1 MNGIKIIKQ
10 GDIEYPRALLDLK
23 NPPKQLYVKG
33 NIQLLTRSMV
43 SIVGTRDCT
52 RYGLTVAKE
61 LGEKCAAAK
70 ICVVSGLAEGI
81 DTAAHTG
88 AKGCT
93 IAVLGNGLDCYYP
106 ISNKDLQDEIAATG
120 LLISE
125 YPLGVHG
132 DKTTFPQR
140 NRIVAA
146 LGQAVV
152 AVEADKKSGT
162 LITVGAAKQL
172 HREIFAVPGNI
183 NCYASQGTNSL
194 IANKTARMLTST
206 DEIVAYFGGATHVQ
220 PAKTPAKQITFEQ
233 KIILDIMKTDEVH
246 VDELL
251 EQSGFAVP
259 QLSTLL
265 TNMEMIGLI
274 EKLPGNYFVAK
285 NK

>member
-1 MNGIKIIKQ
+1 MDGVKIIRI
-10 GDIEYPRALLDLK
+10 GDLEYPRALLDLK

-33 NIQLLTRSMV
+33 NLQLLTRPMV

-52 RYGLTVAKE
+52 RYGTMIAKE

-81 DTAAHTG
+81 DAAAHTG
-88 AKGCT
+88 AMGCT

-106 ISNKDLQDEIAATG
+106 ACNKDLQNEIATTGG

-132 DKTTFPQR
+132 DRTTFPQR

-146 LGQAVV
+146 LSRAVV

-162 LITVGAAKQL
+162 LITVGVAKEL
-172 HREIFAVPGNI
+172 HREIFSVPGNI
-183 NCYASQGTNSL
+183 NCYASQGTNNL

-206 DEIVAYFGGATHVQ
+206 DDVVAYYGAAVQ
-220 PAKTPAKQITFEQ
+220 DEENKMQTKQVTFEQ

-246 VDELL
+246 IDELI
-251 EQSGFAVP
+251 EKSGLAVP

-285 NK
+285 